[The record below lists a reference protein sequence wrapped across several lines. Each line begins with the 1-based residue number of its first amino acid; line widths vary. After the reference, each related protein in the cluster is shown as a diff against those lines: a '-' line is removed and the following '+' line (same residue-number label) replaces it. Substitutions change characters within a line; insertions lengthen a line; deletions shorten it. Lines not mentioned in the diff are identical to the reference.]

1 LLKKPWKDF
10 FSNLLEKQSRRV
22 MMVGAIVITH
32 GSLAAS
38 LMEVAESITGRIEKV
53 KTVSVMSSDTTE
65 SIRSALSGSIKDVNS
80 GRGVIIFTDMFG
92 GTPTN
97 VALSLL
103 EDGKVDVITGV
114 NLPMLIKFI
123 GNRTEKSLSEV
134 ALLLKE
140 YGQKSIVL
148 AGDMLKDKK

>member
-1 LLKKPWKDF
+1 
-10 FSNLLEKQSRRV
+10 
-22 MMVGAIVITH
+22 MMVGAIVVTH

-38 LMEVAESITGRIEKV
+38 LVEVAESITGKIENV
-53 KTVSVMSSDTTE
+53 RVVSVRNSDTTE
-65 SIRSALSGSIKDVNS
+65 SIRSALSGFVREVNTGS
-80 GRGVIIFTDMFG
+80 GVIIFTDMFG

-97 VALSLL
+97 IALSLL

-123 GNRTEKSLSEV
+123 GNRTEKRLSEV
-134 ALLLKE
+134 ALLLKD

-148 AGDMLKDKK
+148 AGDMLKEKK

>member
-1 LLKKPWKDF
+1 
-10 FSNLLEKQSRRV
+10 
-22 MMVGAIVITH
+22 MVGAIIVTH
-32 GSLAAS
+32 GNLAVSLV
-38 LMEVAESITGRIEKV
+38 EVAESITGKMENVR
-53 KTVSVMSSDTTE
+53 TVSVLNSDTTE
-65 SIRSALSGSIKDVNS
+65 SIRGAISGAIKEVNS
-80 GRGVIIFTDMFG
+80 GSGVIIFTDMFG

-103 EDGKVDVITGV
+103 EDGRVDVITGV

-123 GNRTEKSLSEV
+123 GNRTEKSLAEV
-134 ALLLKE
+134 ALLLKD

>member
-1 LLKKPWKDF
+1 
-10 FSNLLEKQSRRV
+10 
-22 MMVGAIVITH
+22 MVGAIIVTH
-32 GSLAAS
+32 GNLAAS
-38 LMEVAESITGRIEKV
+38 LVEVAESITGKMENVR
-53 KTVSVMSSDTTE
+53 TVSVLNSDTTE
-65 SIRSALSGSIKDVNS
+65 SIRGTISGAIKEVNS
-80 GRGVIIFTDMFG
+80 GSGVIIFTDMFG

-103 EDGKVDVITGV
+103 EDGRVDVITGV

-123 GNRTEKSLSEV
+123 GNRTEKSLAEV
-134 ALLLKE
+134 ALLLKD

>member
-1 LLKKPWKDF
+1 
-10 FSNLLEKQSRRV
+10 
-22 MMVGAIVITH
+22 MVGAIIITH
-32 GSLAAS
+32 GSLASS
-38 LMEVAESITGRIEKV
+38 LVEVAESITGKIEKV
-53 KTVSVMSSDTTE
+53 KTVSVQSSDTTE
-65 SIRSALSGSIKDVNS
+65 SIRSALSGSIREVNS
-80 GRGVIIFTDMFG
+80 GSGVIIFTDMFG

-97 VALSLL
+97 IALSLL

-123 GNRTEKSLSEV
+123 GNRTDKSLTDV
-134 ALLLKE
+134 ALLLKD